1 MSPKPR
7 VVIVVRVQYT
17 LVAHE
22 QLTKRDDDSAPMAQP
37 DGRWSVPHP
46 TRPLWHSHA
55 VPEQA
60 RTILPTAVTVAR
72 ALVVARW
79 LTLLWMI
86 GIVVVSSDRHAID
99 HPLVA

>member
-1 MSPKPR
+1 MMTQR
-7 VVIVVRVQYT
+7 RWRN
-17 LVAHE
+17 
-22 QLTKRDDDSAPMAQP
+22 LTG
-37 DGRWSVPHP
+37 DGASP
-46 TRPLWHSHA
+46 TRLGRSGTVMTTMTRP
-55 VPEQA
+55 QA